1 MSTEKS
7 MLKDH
12 QLITWLPF
20 IVYMMNEMVIRYG
33 WLSETDTLFQK
44 SIRYSHHKE
53 NYLKSLQEGIPT
65 VRLRLKKKPAFVAIL
80 EDFQTKWDEVLHTAE
95 KNLVQLL
102 NVESGKVMAELEKDI
117 DDHLKKDYTDSFRE
131 KHLQIQKKHWKL
143 TRVLEQRREKK
154 WLKFKSQK
162 LRTSI
167 NNNGVKNK
175 DNSFKLKAKSF
186 KR

>member
-1 MSTEKS
+1 

-53 NYLKSLQEGIPT
+53 NYLKCLQEGIPT

-95 KNLVQLL
+95 KNLV
-102 NVESGKVMAELEKDI
+102 
-117 DDHLKKDYTDSFRE
+117 
-131 KHLQIQKKHWKL
+131 
-143 TRVLEQRREKK
+143 
-154 WLKFKSQK
+154 
-162 LRTSI
+162 
-167 NNNGVKNK
+167 
-175 DNSFKLKAKSF
+175 
-186 KR
+186 